1 MVIKKK
7 KKELEH
13 QTCKGM
19 LRPVLDA
26 MEVLNGR
33 WRMPILQ
40 TLMEGTKRF
49 KQISKEVNGISDKV
63 LSKELK
69 DLEINQLIKREVY
82 DTFPP
87 TVEYSIT
94 PHGQSLKKVVFE
106 LGTWG
111 IEHRKKII
119 GK

>member
-1 MVIKKK
+1 MAIKKPK
-7 KKELEH
+7 KPVDH
-13 QTCKGM
+13 VACKGM
-19 LRPVLDA
+19 LRPLLDA
-26 MEVLNGR
+26 VEVLSGR
-33 WRMPILQ
+33 WKMPILQ
-40 TLMEGTKRF
+40 TLMEGNKRF

-69 DLEINQLIKREVY
+69 ELEINQLIKREVHN
-82 DTFPP
+82 TFPP

-94 PHGQSLKKVVFE
+94 PHGSTLEKVFFE

-111 IEHRKKII
+111 LAHRKRII